1 MIQPTPVSECAALQ
15 MLRGLTLALIA
26 TVLRTR
32 AGFGATL
39 EIATRHTFNG
49 EPIVLDS
56 LRYQNAAGGDALK
69 SSFLSVI
76 ENNPI

>member
-1 MIQPTPVSECAALQ
+1 

-26 TVLRTR
+26 TVLRAR

-56 LRYQNAAGGDALK
+56 LRYQNAAGETL
-69 SSFLSVI
+69 
-76 ENNPI
+76 